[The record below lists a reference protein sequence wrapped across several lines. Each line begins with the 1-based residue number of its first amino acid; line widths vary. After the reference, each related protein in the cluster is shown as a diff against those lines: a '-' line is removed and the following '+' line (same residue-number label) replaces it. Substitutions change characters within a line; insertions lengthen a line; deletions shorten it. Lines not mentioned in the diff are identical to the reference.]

1 MIADARADLLA
12 LLEGAGIRAFAEVPE
27 RPTPPLAV
35 FLPSSDWIVS
45 GDVFGGFTVSFDVE
59 VIAAAGS
66 NRVIS
71 KQIDDAVELVLSTIY
86 SADGF
91 YASGVS
97 APQGIEINGALY
109 LGATITVKQNFQI

>member
-27 RPTPPLAV
+27 RPQPPLAV
-35 FLPSSDWIVS
+35 FLPSSDWIQA
-45 GDVFGGFTVSFDVE
+45 GDTFGNFVISFDIE
-59 VIAAAGS
+59 IIAATGS

-71 KQIDDAVELVLSTIY
+71 KQIDDAVELALTTIY
-86 SADGF
+86 NADGF
-91 YASGVS
+91 YASAVS
-97 APQGIEINGALY
+97 APQGVEVNGALY

>member
-35 FLPSSDWIVS
+35 FVPSSDWITS
-45 GDVFGGFTVSFDVE
+45 GETYGEFVVSFDVE
-59 VIAAAGS
+59 IIASPGS

-71 KQIDDAVELVLSTIY
+71 KEIDDAVELALSTING
-86 SADGF
+86 ADGF
-91 YASGVS
+91 YCSSVGAPSGV
-97 APQGIEINGALY
+97 EINGAVY
-109 LGATITVKQNFQI
+109 LGATITVKQNFRL